1 MTTTP
6 TLVENLI
13 ALTAERDDLRDLLA
27 ALRDALDAG
36 VRARA
41 IHSAINAVLTDA
53 TTETE
58 ATLILRRLVR
68 SKSSRRS
75 A

>member
-6 TLVENLI
+6 ERA
-13 ALTAERDDLRDLLA
+13 ALTALSVERDDLRDLLA

-53 TTETE
+53 TTEAE
-58 ATLILRRLVR
+58 ATLILRRLTR
-68 SKSSRRS
+68 SKSLRRS